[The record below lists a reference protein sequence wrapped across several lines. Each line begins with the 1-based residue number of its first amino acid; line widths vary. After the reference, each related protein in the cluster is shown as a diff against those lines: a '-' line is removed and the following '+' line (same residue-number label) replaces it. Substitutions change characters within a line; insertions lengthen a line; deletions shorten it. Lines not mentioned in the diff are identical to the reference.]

1 MPQTL
6 LVLAGLTGWAWL
18 DRHSY
23 RALCLVEESTKR
35 RAFYRQ
41 WTWVSFVAFGL
52 GGLALL
58 VLVGSLEALRRM
70 PAEFAALRPS
80 FEAPETVNAGS
91 ADYLIGVLIG
101 AGLVLGLSAFLWSR
115 RIRKMR
121 MPVIGDIEPLMPRNR
136 SEILSAIPMAISAG
150 VVEELFFRLALPLLA
165 AQVTGSA
172 LAGFAI
178 ACVAF
183 ALVHLYQGWK
193 GMVFVFVAGVWFA
206 WLYLGSGSLLKLIL
220 LHILID
226 LVALVVRPT
235 IGLLLL
241 RRAATV

>member
-1 MPQTL
+1 
-6 LVLAGLTGWAWL
+6 
-18 DRHSY
+18 
-23 RALCLVEESTKR
+23 
-35 RAFYRQ
+35 
-41 WTWVSFVAFGL
+41 
-52 GGLALL
+52 
-58 VLVGSLEALRRM
+58 
-70 PAEFAALRPS
+70 
-80 FEAPETVNAGS
+80 
-91 ADYLIGVLIG
+91 
-101 AGLVLGLSAFLWSR
+101 
-115 RIRKMR
+115 
-121 MPVIGDIEPLMPRNR
+121 MPRNR